1 MKTPDRRCTFPERLL
16 TQCVKGALP
25 GLGIGSAAES

>member
-1 MKTPDRRCTFPERLL
+1 MKTPDLRCTFSERLL

-25 GLGIGSAAES
+25 GLGLGSAAES